1 VNSVDLEMQGV
12 RLRIHTAY
20 GDLIDYV
27 RLHLP
32 DHVVPGGGTPHVQVN
47 VEWHEGP
54 DLDPDALLAFPGQ
67 EQLDRVGKRL
77 LAGPETLVWTNL
89 LRIKNLVLRFRM
101 HGEHLEI
108 DAIYAYT
115 PKAAKLETEPNY
127 RYKKFFG
134 LMSWFVFHPLA
145 WYLEHFRGIY
155 LLHASGIDIGGRGV
169 VIAGV
174 GGVGKTT
181 TGVSLLAQDGTRLVS
196 ENLIFYDDARIYSC
210 YEPIRLDDRSVE
222 LLGPRRRILAA
233 ADIPD
238 GANHKNVYHVR
249 RAAVSESVEAAA
261 LFVPR
266 FTPAGYVRPLAV
278 EPCMELL
285 LAFNELTREVNDFMW
300 FAATLNVA
308 WPAPRSL
315 ERRAATL
322 RSLLER
328 VGRWE
333 VGIDRS
339 QGVEPVV
346 RTILERSAA
355 GAREPFSNKAR
366 STGT

>member
-1 VNSVDLEMQGV
+1 VKSVDLDMQGV
-12 RLRIHTAY
+12 RLQIRSEYA
-20 GDLIDYV
+20 DLIEYV
-27 RLHLP
+27 RMHLP
-32 DHVVPGGGTPHVQVN
+32 DHAVTAAAEPDVQVN
-47 VEWHEGP
+47 VRWFEGAG
-54 DLDPDALLAFPGQ
+54 LDPEDILVFPGQ
-67 EQLDRVGKRL
+67 GELDRVGKRL
-77 LAGPETLVWTNL
+77 LAGPDILVWTNL
-89 LRIKNLVLRFRM
+89 LRIKNLVLRFQV
-101 HGEHLEI
+101 HGNRLVV
-108 DAIYAYT
+108 DAIYLYA
-115 PKAAKLETEPNY
+115 PRAAKVETEPNY

-155 LLHASGIDIGGRGV
+155 LMHASGIDIGGHGV
-169 VIAGV
+169 VIGGV

-181 TGVSLLAQDGTRLVS
+181 TGVSLLAHEGTRLVS
-196 ENLIFYDDARIYSC
+196 ENLIFYDSERIYSC

-222 LLGPRRRILAA
+222 LLGPRRQILVA

-249 RAAVSESVEAAA
+249 RSAVSESVPASA

-266 FTPAGYVRPLAV
+266 FTREGYVRTLEV

-285 LAFNELTREVNDFMW
+285 LAFNELTREVNDYMW

-308 WPAPRSL
+308 WPTPRSL

-322 RSLLER
+322 RGLLER
-328 VGRWE
+328 VNCYE
-333 VGIDRS
+333 IGIDPA

-346 RTILERSAA
+346 RSVLERTGA
-355 GAREPFSNKAR
+355 GARA
-366 STGT
+366 